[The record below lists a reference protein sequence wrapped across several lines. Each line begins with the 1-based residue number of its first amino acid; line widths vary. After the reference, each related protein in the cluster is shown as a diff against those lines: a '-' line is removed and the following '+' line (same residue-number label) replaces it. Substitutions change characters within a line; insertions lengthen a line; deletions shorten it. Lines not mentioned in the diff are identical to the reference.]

1 MECQSWTQEFW
12 VWKYERWMTVTFVEK
27 EIFPEWWRSTASCC
41 CSVAKSCPTLCD
53 PMDGSTPGLPVFH
66 HLLEFTQTYV
76 HWVSDAIQPSHSLLP
91 ASPPALNLSRHQG
104 LFQWVGSLHQV
115 AKVLE
120 LQLQPESVSKTRAR
134 RSLSTKRAGKQLL
147 LLHSCS
153 AARKRKVWEQGQ
165 GPHGFGYCAC
175 IFLALL

>member
-1 MECQSWTQEFW
+1 MIWYLYVLQNGYCNKFSYCPHHSSYNFFLVIRNFKIYSLLLFSCSVILNSVTSWT
-12 VWKYERWMTVTFVEK
+12 
-27 EIFPEWWRSTASCC
+27 A
-41 CSVAKSCPTLCD
+41 AL
-53 PMDGSTPGLPVFH
+53 PGFAILH
-66 HLLEFTQTYV
+66 YLLDFAQTHV
-76 HWVSDAIQPSHSLLP
+76 HWISDTMQPSNPLSP
-91 ASPPALNLSRHQG
+91 SFPPALNLSQHQD

-165 GPHGFGYCAC
+165 GPPDFGDCAC
-175 IFLALL
+175 IFLASL